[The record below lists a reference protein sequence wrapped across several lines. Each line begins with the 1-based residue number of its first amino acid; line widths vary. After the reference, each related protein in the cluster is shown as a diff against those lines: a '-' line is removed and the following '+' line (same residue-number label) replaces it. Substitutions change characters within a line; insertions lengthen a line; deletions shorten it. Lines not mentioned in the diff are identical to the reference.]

1 MTKKTKKIGLISFA
15 AASALAI
22 SVAAGVAK
30 TDTTL
35 TVSANTGTV
44 TLGTTEVDLSNF
56 VTYYGASIRANANTP
71 GLRFK
76 SGIPASEYAKI
87 TAIEGVTLGTLI
99 VPADLLEENEEI
111 KFENL
116 AQGEYADCVAVNF
129 ETKDPDKTGNVE
141 FSGVL
146 TKIKD
151 YNINRSFRSRAYI
164 KYQPTGE
171 STPTYYYSNY
181 YSTKAEDT
189 IVETFDNARSVANVA
204 YTASN
209 DTEYTYK
216 DEQYDMFDSFI
227 AYRPNA
233 LTEDF
238 ERTISDVC
246 AYGVYAATGTTAS
259 IITENAVN
267 GNGSLFLD
275 GADITVAVQ
284 TPMLGN
290 IVSGG
295 KLTLKATSAVSL
307 TSLENVVFS
316 ATVSEQTAE
325 GYYNVTLSAEDT
337 QTVVSDYGFIIKC
350 TESVTID
357 DIGVAFETVTP
368 NGKTTMQDALDTTFG
383 NLSVKASNLQQVL
396 TSGNSPVAATT
407 VLQKGGK
414 YTANATVSAD
424 GYNDETVTVTYKVDP
439 NYQKCYDA
447 YIDSIAPKAT
457 IKNDGESV
465 TVDTTAARSART
477 VNGFVLVEDA
487 TKGDVLQIGISQNA
501 TACVFTYDSLDVSE
515 FDSLRM
521 CIKTIDTMTSGKWYN
536 AFVSVNGVVAKTD
549 ISGNYGAIIAN
560 TVTEGWLEISIPKS
574 AYEAALVEGKYV
586 NTIAFYSTSGSY
598 STTIYLDYLMF
609 ANGFDFDFS
618 KADSLPSMVTA
629 SGATLAT
636 INGTQ
641 ALKVDVTGTT
651 KIITGLSLNV
661 TEGQRIVMEVLSCE
675 DNEGGGTN
683 TLALQY
689 LYSNKNQWM
698 VNISPTKYNN
708 AKAHRLYTYTAD
720 SNAAARTIT
729 GIQLYPST
737 LDSGATVHNL
747 SVYIKSIEILDA
759 ATTQS
764 VNLNNGV
771 DFTQY
776 AKGTKFSE
784 VTASTAMIYERNG
797 QNLLCW
803 SPTSNTAA
811 QSLKLTFTEPLNAG
825 DKVTIE
831 FAYSSCGFNVKETS
845 INGTQ
850 LGYNGTINTSA
861 SKTYTI
867 TGNSISTIVLQPYA
881 STYTIGVVYIKSITV
896 TRGA

>member
-129 ETKDPDKTGNVE
+129 ETNDPDKTGNVE

-189 IVETFDNARSVANVA
+189 IVETFDNARSVSNVA

-238 ERTISDVC
+238 ERTISDVR

-259 IITENAVN
+259 ILTENAVN
-267 GNGSLFLD
+267 GNHSLLLD
-275 GADITVAVQ
+275 GTNVKAAVQ
-284 TPMLGN
+284 TPMLAN
-290 IVSGG
+290 IVNGG

-307 TSLENVVFS
+307 TDMENTAFS

-337 QTVVSDYGFIIKC
+337 QKVVSDYGFIIEC

-357 DIGVAFETVTP
+357 DITVTFESVTP

-383 NLSVKASNLQQVL
+383 NLNVKTSNLQQVL
-396 TSGNSPVAATT
+396 TSGNSTVAATT
-407 VLQKGGK
+407 VLQKGGT

-424 GYNDETVTVTYKVDP
+424 GYNDETVSVSYKVDA
-439 NYQKCYDA
+439 NYQKSYNSYSDLFAPTAIVQNDGATVTVDTNTTRKANDSSTFTLETDATHGDVLKIRTNYKTNAAVFNYNAVDVSAYDSLRVLLKTELSDTVTTSSWCNVYVSFNGINVGTLIGQPKEGWIEVAITKSA
-447 YIDSIAPKAT
+447 YASALAEGKYLNQIALYSTSGGVTTTFYLGCMQFVNEHAIDYSRITQVPYGSADVATLATVNETQALKIVDTNNPIVQHYGKLPVKAGQVVVMEISSLTKNASDSTVTKISVQYNNGSKNTWKCDITNFTANYQLVQFSFAADDTLSYIQFVPNDDKNCVIYVKSICIVDKVTPNFDAT
-457 IKNDGESV
+457 AGATTTLDFSNYPVGTVFTNMLGSVRELNGQKMLCVPMGSTNANTLFYTFADGESV
-465 TVDTTAARSART
+465 ATTDTLT
-477 VNGFVLVEDA
+477 
-487 TKGDVLQIGISQNA
+487 
-501 TACVFTYDSLDVSE
+501 
-515 FDSLRM
+515 
-521 CIKTIDTMTSGKWYN
+521 
-536 AFVSVNGVVAKTD
+536 
-549 ISGNYGAIIAN
+549 
-560 TVTEGWLEISIPKS
+560 ISI
-574 AYEAALVEGKYV
+574 
-586 NTIAFYSTSGSY
+586 
-598 STTIYLDYLMF
+598 
-609 ANGFDFDFS
+609 
-618 KADSLPSMVTA
+618 
-629 SGATLAT
+629 
-636 INGTQ
+636 
-641 ALKVDVTGTT
+641 
-651 KIITGLSLNV
+651 
-661 TEGQRIVMEVLSCE
+661 
-675 DNEGGGTN
+675 
-683 TLALQY
+683 
-689 LYSNKNQWM
+689 
-698 VNISPTKYNN
+698 
-708 AKAHRLYTYTAD
+708 
-720 SNAAARTIT
+720 
-729 GIQLYPST
+729 
-737 LDSGATVHNL
+737 
-747 SVYIKSIEILDA
+747 
-759 ATTQS
+759 
-764 VNLNNGV
+764 
-771 DFTQY
+771 
-776 AKGTKFSE
+776 
-784 VTASTAMIYERNG
+784 
-797 QNLLCW
+797 
-803 SPTSNTAA
+803 A
-811 QSLKLTFTEPLNAG
+811 QSTN
-825 DKVTIE
+825 
-831 FAYSSCGFNVKETS
+831 GFNV
-845 INGTQ
+845 G
-850 LGYNGTINTSA
+850 SA
-861 SKTYTI
+861 SGKNDIGYSNATNTGKDITKTGI
-867 TGNSISTIVLQPYA
+867 AVSTIYFKQYSMTA
-881 STYTIGVVYIKSITV
+881 YGYIWIKSITV